1 MAKRS
6 TVKKAKSSK
15 SRTKKVKSSKSTKRG
30 GFRFSD
36 IKDTFSKVKN
46 ELTDPKSMLRQQFYR
61 EAPLRNEY
69 LQAARTIAPL
79 SGRPDVVAATEAANI
94 LNEAAK
100 TLGFGRK
107 KKYVKYI
114 KSKTHG
120 KHGKIHKTK

>member
-1 MAKRS
+1 M
-6 TVKKAKSSK
+6 KKAKSSK
-15 SRTKKVKSSKSTKRG
+15 STTKKGKSSKATKRG

-36 IKDTFSKVKN
+36 ITDAVSKVKN
-46 ELTDPKSMLRQQFYR
+46 EFTDPKSVLRQQFYR
-61 EAPLRNEY
+61 DAPLRNEY
-69 LQAARTIAPL
+69 LQTARMIAPL

-107 KKYVKYI
+107 KKYVKYV

>member
-6 TVKKAKSSK
+6 TTKGKSSK
-15 SRTKKVKSSKSTKRG
+15 ATKRG
-30 GFRFSD
+30 GFRFGSF
-36 IKDTFSKVKN
+36 KDAVSKVKN
-46 ELTDPKSMLRQQFYR
+46 EFTNPKSLLRQQFYQD
-61 EAPLRNEY
+61 APLRNQY
-69 LQAARTIAPL
+69 LQTARKIAPL
-79 SGRPDVVAATEAANI
+79 TGRPDVVAATEAANI

-107 KKYVKYI
+107 KKYVKYV